1 MLVGLALL
9 SMGGPLG
16 TDMYLPSLPIITE
29 ELHTVDSSTQL
40 TLSTYMIGMGLGQ
53 LVFGP
58 ISDMLGRKKLLVV
71 GMALGILS
79 SAICAMTP
87 TIGLLIVARF
97 VQGVAGGIGVVLAR
111 AIIADRVKGAAA
123 AKAFSVMMLI
133 MGVAPVVA
141 PLIGGVIEE
150 VANWRTVFWVL
161 VVIAVVQT
169 IVAVSMPESLPKEH
183 RQSEGPMRTYR
194 NMVSLLKMPSF
205 LGYTLAYALG
215 FGTMFA
221 FISGSSVMMQEQLG
235 LSPLH
240 YSWAF
245 ALNAVFVIVA
255 NTLNVRVVSRFGSH
269 RLQGI
274 GVGMILG
281 GSVALLLVGLFVSK
295 DWGGILPLVL
305 LCTITSTAGCGL
317 NLANST
323 ALAQRLAEG
332 QAGAGSAALGAM
344 QFVVAGIVSPLA
356 AFGDNHVL
364 TLGILMS
371 TCAVIATGGTL
382 MAHKAERSETR

>member
-1 MLVGLALL
+1 MLIGLALL

-16 TDMYLPSLPIITE
+16 TDMYLPSLPLITE
-29 ELHTVDSSTQL
+29 ELNTVDSSTQV

-53 LVFGP
+53 LIFGP
-58 ISDMLGRKKLLVV
+58 ISDMLGRRKLLVV
-71 GMALGILS
+71 GMALGIVS
-79 SAICAMTP
+79 SAVCALTP
-87 TIGLLIVARF
+87 TIGVLIGARL
-97 VQGVAGGIGVVLAR
+97 VQGMAGGMGVVLAR
-111 AIIADRVKGAAA
+111 AIISDRVKGAAA

-161 VVIAVVQT
+161 VLIAVVQT
-169 IVAVSMPESLPKEH
+169 VVALSLPESLPPEE
-183 RQSEGPMRTYR
+183 RQSSGPMRTYR
-194 NMVSLLKMPSF
+194 NMGSLLAMPSF

-240 YSWAF
+240 FSWAF
-245 ALNAVFVIVA
+245 AVNAMSIIMA
-255 NTLNVRVVSRFGSH
+255 NVLNVRLVGRFGSH

-295 DWGGILPLVL
+295 DWVGILPLVL
-305 LCTITSTAGCGL
+305 LCTIVATAGCGF

-332 QAGAGSAALGAM
+332 RAGAGSAALGAV
-344 QFVVAGIVSPLA
+344 QFAVAGIVSPLA
-356 AFGDNHVL
+356 ALGENNML
-364 TLGILMS
+364 TIGIIMT
-371 TCAVIATGGTL
+371 TCALIATGGSVL
-382 MAHKAERSETR
+382 ARKASATS